1 MQITRIGSDYISI
14 NEDSLYDENLIN
26 IPRVHIIK
34 LDFFKP
40 SESKI
45 KNVLS
50 LYPKTN
56 RFVIED
62 NIKIYNYV
70 LRNTQKKYYV
80 SNTKGVKL
88 ISFFRKNN
96 KIFLNFMN
104 LNVFERQF
112 LLINECFEDI
122 LRNAEVIL
130 VDNDILVEK
139 ESILNEWNGNVILY
153 DEKYII

>member
-130 VDNDILVEK
+130 IDNDILVEK

>member
-26 IPRVHIIK
+26 IPRVHLIK

-45 KNVLS
+45 RNVLS

-80 SNTKGVKL
+80 SNTKGDKL

-112 LLINECFEDI
+112 LLINKCFEDI

-130 VDNDILVEK
+130 VDNDILMEK

>member
-26 IPRVHIIK
+26 IPRVHLIK

-130 VDNDILVEK
+130 VDNDILMEK

>member
-26 IPRVHIIK
+26 IPRVHLIK

-80 SNTKGVKL
+80 SNTKGIKL

-112 LLINECFEDI
+112 LLINKCFEDI

-130 VDNDILVEK
+130 VDNDILMEK